1 MARKITSGST
11 GTTLAFNTANVD
23 VTANIQA
30 VAGGI
35 YWCNTTA
42 GPITLTLPPSP
53 STGDSIE
60 IYDIANAFDTNAL
73 TVARNAQL
81 IMGTAEDMTV
91 TTEGAAFTLV
101 YYNVTYGWRI
111 LTV

>member
-1 MARKITSGST
+1 MARRISSGGSGST
-11 GTTLAFNTANVD
+11 VAFNTLNVD
-23 VTANIQA
+23 VAANTQA

-53 STGDSIE
+53 ATGDSLE
-60 IYDIANAFDTNAL
+60 IYDIANTFDTSTL
-73 TVARNAQL
+73 TVARNGQL
-81 IMGTAEDMTV
+81 IMGTAEDLTV
-91 TTEGAAFTLV
+91 TTEGAAFTMI